1 MANSKRRSTQMQ
13 NSRVSRQTV
22 SQRTARHQGSI
33 LMSIVLFIA
42 LSVVPSS
49 VVQAQVECLG
59 ACEAQF
65 AACRGNR
72 DQIAME
78 CQDTYESCVNS
89 CLGSFA
95 ALLG

>member
-1 MANSKRRSTQMQ
+1 MQ
-13 NSRVSRQTV
+13 NSRVGRQTV
-22 SQRTARHQGSI
+22 SRRAVRRQVSN

-42 LSVVPSS
+42 LSVVPSP
-49 VVQAQVECLG
+49 VAQAQVECLG

-65 AACRGNR
+65 ATCIKRNG
-72 DQIAME
+72 D
-78 CQDTYESCVNS
+78 CQDTYEICVNS

>member
-1 MANSKRRSTQMQ
+1 MQ
-13 NSRVSRQTV
+13 NSRVGRQTV
-22 SQRTARHQGSI
+22 SQRAVRHQVPI

-49 VVQAQVECLG
+49 VVQGQVECLG
-59 ACEAQF
+59 ACEARY
-65 AACRGNR
+65 AACIGHSGH
-72 DQIAME
+72 DSML
-78 CQDTYESCVNS
+78 CQDTYEICVNS

>member
-1 MANSKRRSTQMQ
+1 MQ
-13 NSRVSRQTV
+13 NSRVSRQTA
-22 SQRTARHQGSI
+22 SQRAVRHQVSI

-59 ACEAQF
+59 ACEKQF
-65 AACRGNR
+65 AACTGHSGQLSM
-72 DQIAME
+72 D
-78 CQDTYESCVNS
+78 CQDIYESCVNN

>member
-1 MANSKRRSTQMQ
+1 MQ
-13 NSRVSRQTV
+13 NSRVDRQTV
-22 SQRTARHQGSI
+22 SQRTVRHQVSI

-42 LSVVPSS
+42 LSMVPSS
-49 VVQAQVECLG
+49 VVQAQVQCLG
-59 ACEAQF
+59 ACEERF
-65 AACRGNR
+65 AACIGREN
-72 DQIAME
+72 QISMN

>member
-1 MANSKRRSTQMQ
+1 MQ
-13 NSRVSRQTV
+13 NSSVGRQTV
-22 SQRTARHQGSI
+22 SPRAGRHQVSI

-49 VVQAQVECLG
+49 MVQAQVECLG

-65 AACRGNR
+65 AACRGSKN
-72 DQIAME
+72 QVAME
-78 CQDTYESCVNS
+78 CQDIYESCVNS

>member
-1 MANSKRRSTQMQ
+1 MQ
-13 NSRVSRQTV
+13 NSRGGRQTV
-22 SQRTARHQGSI
+22 SQRAVRHQVSI

-42 LSVVPSS
+42 LSVVSSS

-59 ACEAQF
+59 ACEAKY
-65 AACRGNR
+65 AACVGQS
-72 DQIAME
+72 DHMTIT

>member
-1 MANSKRRSTQMQ
+1 MQ
-13 NSRVSRQTV
+13 NPRVGHQTV
-22 SQRTARHQGSI
+22 SQRAARHQVSI
-33 LMSIVLFIA
+33 LMSLVLFIA

-65 AACRGNR
+65 AACVRNPGHYS
-72 DQIAME
+72 ML
-78 CQDTYESCVNS
+78 CQDTYEICVDS

>member
-1 MANSKRRSTQMQ
+1 MQ
-13 NSRVSRQTV
+13 NSRVGRQTV
-22 SQRTARHQGSI
+22 SQRAVRHQVSI

-42 LSVVPSS
+42 LSVVPGS

-65 AACRGNR
+65 AACIGPK
-72 DQIAME
+72 DQVPML
-78 CQDTYESCVNS
+78 CQDTYERCVNS

>member
-1 MANSKRRSTQMQ
+1 MQ
-13 NSRVSRQTV
+13 NSRVGRQTV
-22 SQRTARHQGSI
+22 SQGAARHQVSI

-42 LSVVPSS
+42 LSMVPSS

-59 ACEAQF
+59 ACEAQY
-65 AACRGNR
+65 AACIGRPGQVSP
-72 DQIAME
+72 D
-78 CQDTYESCVNS
+78 CQDTYEHCVNN

>member
-1 MANSKRRSTQMQ
+1 MQ
-13 NSRVSRQTV
+13 NSRVGRQTV
-22 SQRTARHQGSI
+22 SQRAVRHQVSI

-49 VVQAQVECLG
+49 VVQAQVQCLG
-59 ACEAQF
+59 KCEAQL
-65 AACRGNR
+65 AACVDNSG
-72 DQIAME
+72 DFSMS

>member
-1 MANSKRRSTQMQ
+1 MQ
-13 NSRVSRQTV
+13 NSRVGRQTV
-22 SQRTARHQGSI
+22 SQRSVRHQVSI

-49 VVQAQVECLG
+49 VVQAQVACLG
-59 ACEAQF
+59 GCEERL
-65 AACRGNR
+65 AACVGQSNN
-72 DQIAME
+72 

-89 CLGSFA
+89 CLARFA

>member
-1 MANSKRRSTQMQ
+1 MQ
-13 NSRVSRQTV
+13 NSRVGRQTV
-22 SQRTARHQGSI
+22 SQRAARHQVSI

-49 VVQAQVECLG
+49 VVQAQVACLG
-59 ACEAQF
+59 ACEAQY
-65 AACRGNR
+65 AACIGHSARQRPMG
-72 DQIAME
+72 

>member
-1 MANSKRRSTQMQ
+1 MQ
-13 NSRVSRQTV
+13 NSRVGRQTV
-22 SQRTARHQGSI
+22 SQRAVRHQLSI

-42 LSVVPSS
+42 LSVAPSS

-59 ACEAQF
+59 GCEEQFVACIGPPGRPTEVA
-65 AACRGNR
+65 
-72 DQIAME
+72 IV

>member
-1 MANSKRRSTQMQ
+1 MQ
-13 NSRVSRQTV
+13 NSRVGRQTV
-22 SQRTARHQGSI
+22 SQRAARHQVSI

-59 ACEAQF
+59 VCEAQY
-65 AACRGNR
+65 AACTGPK
-72 DQIAME
+72 DQSPMQ
-78 CQDTYESCVNS
+78 CQDTYENCVNS

>member
-1 MANSKRRSTQMQ
+1 MQ
-13 NSRVSRQTV
+13 NSRVGRQTV
-22 SQRTARHQGSI
+22 SQSAGRQQVSI
-33 LMSIVLFIA
+33 LMSLVLFIA
-42 LSVVPSS
+42 LSVVASS

-65 AACRGNR
+65 AACVGPSGHYS
-72 DQIAME
+72 MF
-78 CQDTYESCVNS
+78 CQDMYEICVNS

>member
-1 MANSKRRSTQMQ
+1 MQ
-13 NSRVSRQTV
+13 NSRVGRQTV
-22 SQRTARHQGSI
+22 SQRTSRHQVSI

-59 ACEAQF
+59 MCEAQF
-65 AACRGNR
+65 AICIGHSGHSSR
-72 DQIAME
+72 E
-78 CQDTYESCVNS
+78 CLDTYELCVND

>member
-1 MANSKRRSTQMQ
+1 MQ
-13 NSRVSRQTV
+13 NSGVGRRTV
-22 SQRTARHQGSI
+22 SQRAVRRQVSI

-49 VVQAQVECLG
+49 VVQAQVQCLG
-59 ACEAQF
+59 ACEAEF
-65 AACRGNR
+65 AACSRTRSG
-72 DQIAME
+72 D
-78 CQDTYESCVNS
+78 CQDVYESCVNS